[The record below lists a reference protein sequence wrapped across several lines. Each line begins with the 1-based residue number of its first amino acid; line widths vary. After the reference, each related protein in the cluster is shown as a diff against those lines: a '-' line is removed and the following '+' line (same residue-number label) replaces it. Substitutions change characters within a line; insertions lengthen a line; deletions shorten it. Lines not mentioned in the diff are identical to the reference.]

1 MATRLRQAWER
12 TNTVKL
18 SDTPGKL
25 TDNDAISGAVKARA
39 IKDIREGNFENIANL
54 QAVTGAFNTD
64 TPVKMERT
72 ILTFTDKNNTKHEVN
87 SESNIASDM
96 IASPDYTHTG
106 TRTEEF

>member
-1 MATRLRQAWER
+1 MATRLTPRWER

-18 SDTPGKL
+18 QEQAGKL
-25 TDNDAISGAVKARA
+25 RDDAISGAVKARA

-54 QAVTGAFNTD
+54 QAVTGAFDND
-64 TPVKMERT
+64 EPVKMERT
-72 ILTFTDKNNTKHEVN
+72 ILVFEDKNKNQHEVN

-96 IASPDYTHTG
+96 IASPDYTHIS